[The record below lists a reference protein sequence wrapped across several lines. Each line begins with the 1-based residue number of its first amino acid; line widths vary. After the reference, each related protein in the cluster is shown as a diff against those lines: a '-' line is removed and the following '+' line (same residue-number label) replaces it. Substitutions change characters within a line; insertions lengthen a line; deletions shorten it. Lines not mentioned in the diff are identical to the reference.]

1 MADPLDTNGDGVVD
15 DTELLAGF
23 NKPAKKEAV
32 ETNGVVEANG
42 VVEKE
47 EITDEQLIEA
57 LSALESRQKQAA
69 GEPENLT
76 MMDRLRLI
84 GQGLSFNWSD
94 EAVAGIKA
102 LSPNVTY
109 EDALS
114 QEREFNKLARNKDG
128 SLKYEIGGAFVP
140 TIITTAGTVLGAP
153 FTGGSSLA
161 VNVPTWGRLLTIGAT
176 QGLAIG
182 TGSSEKE
189 GLERLKDA
197 PTAVVT
203 GAIAN
208 PAFAKLAQGV
218 QAAATP
224 LIDYAKRTITG
235 KVGKKVEDE
244 LIRIISDSGLS
255 VDEVLE
261 RVSKGEIIPEMSEEA
276 YRVVSGF
283 VKTAGPGAPIVRNA
297 VVGRKNQFV
306 EDLYKSLQK
315 DLAPNTEA
323 DNIFATFA
331 NNKDKLLKA
340 ESDAYDVVF
349 DGSAGQTF
357 KKIDDA
363 VLSLALASRNS
374 RNAINKFFDESG
386 LPSPF
391 KMVGKGKNSKLQL
404 TRSLSLKEGELVKRA
419 FMDLKDRAT
428 RSGNNNKARTMKGY
442 ETTIKNVVDEI
453 SPDLQATRKNWALIQ
468 DSVDQFEIGQRIF
481 SSKTNPEEFAIT
493 FSRLLDAGN
502 EDAIAALRAG
512 AASALKLKSGSPQ
525 RLSTINK
532 LADDPLSNLSKNEQQ
547 ILQTLYPGEKLD
559 DIIKKINL
567 TSGAIKA
574 ESNIFKGSPTA
585 GREGS
590 ASRVG
595 QVGQTVA
602 DITRF
607 VNSGGLDIGA
617 TTNIVTRLFGG
628 KKPPFTD
635 DQFKQ
640 IAELVISE
648 DPEVLRKALTDDT
661 QIDAA
666 LQVFRKVI
674 TGLGASQPR
683 VTVLTDTTEGVG
695 DLVDPAVSGALE
707 GIVNTISDN
716 TKQKVMQAQ

>member
-1 MADPLDTNGDGVVD
+1 MADPRDLNGDGVID
-15 DTELLAGF
+15 DDELIAAIKRK
-23 NKPAKKEAV
+23 NAV
-32 ETNGVVEANG
+32 ETKVED
-42 VVEKE
+42 
-47 EITDEQLIEA
+47 EIEAEATALTDEELIKKASEFQ
-57 LSALESRQKQAA
+57 SRQKQAA
-69 GEPENLT
+69 GEPEDLT
-76 MMDRLRLI
+76 MMDRLRLV

-94 EAVAGIKA
+94 EAIAGIKA

-153 FTGGSSLA
+153 FTGGTSLA
-161 VNVPTWGRLLTIGAT
+161 ANVPTWGRLLAIGAT

-189 GLERLKDA
+189 GFARLSDA

-208 PAFAKLAQGV
+208 PAFAKLSQGV

-297 VVGRKNQFV
+297 VVGRKNAFV

-315 DLAPNTEA
+315 DLAP
-323 DNIFATFA
+323 DSKGGNIFETFA
-331 NNKDKLLKA
+331 NNTTALKKA
-340 ESDAYDVVF
+340 EGEAYDRIF
-349 DGSAGQTF
+349 DGAAGQTF
-357 KKIDDA
+357 QEIDDA
-363 VLSLALASRNS
+363 VLSLANASRNS
-374 RNAINKFFDESG
+374 RNVINKFFDESG

-391 KMVGKGKNSKLQL
+391 KMVGKGKAAKLQL
-404 TRSLSLKEGELVKRA
+404 NRSLSLKEGELVKRA
-419 FMDLKDRAT
+419 FMDLKDSAT

-442 ETTIKNVVDEI
+442 ENQIKKVVDNLSDE
-453 SPDLQATRKNWALIQ
+453 LKTTRKSWAMIE
-468 DSVDQFEIGQRIF
+468 DSVNQFEAGQRIF
-481 SSKTNPEEFAIT
+481 SAKTNPEEFAIT

-585 GREGS
+585 GREG
-590 ASRVG
+590 AADRVG

-617 TTNIVTRLFGG
+617 TTNIVSRLFGG

-648 DPEVLRKALTDDT
+648 DPEVLRRALTDDT
-661 QIDAA
+661 QLDAA

-695 DLVDPAVSGALE
+695 ELIDPAVSGALE

>member
-23 NKPAKKEAV
+23 NKPAKKETV
-32 ETNGVVEANG
+32 ETSE

-57 LSALESRQKQAA
+57 LSALESQQKQAA
-69 GEPENLT
+69 GEPEDLT

-208 PAFAKLAQGV
+208 PAFAKLSQGV

-283 VKTAGPGAPIVRNA
+283 V
-297 VVGRKNQFV
+297 
-306 EDLYKSLQK
+306 
-315 DLAPNTEA
+315 
-323 DNIFATFA
+323 
-331 NNKDKLLKA
+331 
-340 ESDAYDVVF
+340 
-349 DGSAGQTF
+349 
-357 KKIDDA
+357 
-363 VLSLALASRNS
+363 
-374 RNAINKFFDESG
+374 
-386 LPSPF
+386 
-391 KMVGKGKNSKLQL
+391 
-404 TRSLSLKEGELVKRA
+404 
-419 FMDLKDRAT
+419 
-428 RSGNNNKARTMKGY
+428 
-442 ETTIKNVVDEI
+442 
-453 SPDLQATRKNWALIQ
+453 
-468 DSVDQFEIGQRIF
+468 
-481 SSKTNPEEFAIT
+481 
-493 FSRLLDAGN
+493 
-502 EDAIAALRAG
+502 
-512 AASALKLKSGSPQ
+512 
-525 RLSTINK
+525 
-532 LADDPLSNLSKNEQQ
+532 
-547 ILQTLYPGEKLD
+547 
-559 DIIKKINL
+559 
-567 TSGAIKA
+567 
-574 ESNIFKGSPTA
+574 
-585 GREGS
+585 
-590 ASRVG
+590 
-595 QVGQTVA
+595 
-602 DITRF
+602 
-607 VNSGGLDIGA
+607 
-617 TTNIVTRLFGG
+617 
-628 KKPPFTD
+628 
-635 DQFKQ
+635 
-640 IAELVISE
+640 
-648 DPEVLRKALTDDT
+648 
-661 QIDAA
+661 
-666 LQVFRKVI
+666 
-674 TGLGASQPR
+674 
-683 VTVLTDTTEGVG
+683 
-695 DLVDPAVSGALE
+695 
-707 GIVNTISDN
+707 
-716 TKQKVMQAQ
+716 

>member
-23 NKPAKKEAV
+23 NKPAKKETV
-32 ETNGVVEANG
+32 ETNGVVEENG

-57 LSALESRQKQAA
+57 LSALESQQKQAA
-69 GEPENLT
+69 GEPEDLT

-140 TIITTAGTVLGAP
+140 TIITTAASVLGAP
-153 FTGGSSLA
+153 FTSGTSLA

-176 QGLAIG
+176 QGLVIG
-182 TGSSEKE
+182 TGSSEEE
-189 GLERLKDA
+189 GLARLKDA

-208 PAFAKLAQGV
+208 PAFAKLSQGV

-331 NNKDKLLKA
+331 NNKQALEAA
-340 ESDAYDVVF
+340 ESAAYTKIF
-349 DGSAGQTF
+349 DESAGKAF
-357 KKIDDA
+357 SEIDQA
-363 VLSLALASRNS
+363 VLFMVGNS
-374 RNAINKFFDESG
+374 RNLRNVINKKFDENG
-386 LPSPF
+386 LKPLF
-391 KMVGKGKNSKLQL
+391 KSAGKGKDKTLELN
-404 TRSLSLKEGELVKRA
+404 RSLTLQEGEIVKRA
-419 FMDLKDRAT
+419 LMDVKNSAVK
-428 RSGNNNKARTMKGY
+428 SGKSDKAKTFGGY
-442 ETTIKNVVDEI
+442 EKEIKSVLDQV
-453 SPDLQATRKNWALIQ
+453 SPELQATRKNWALIQ
-468 DSVDQFEIGQRIF
+468 DSVNQFEFGQKIF
-481 SSKTNPEEFAIT
+481 SPKNDPEQFAIT
-493 FSRLLDAGN
+493 FKRLLDAGN

-512 AASALKLKSGSPQ
+512 AASSLKLKSKSSQ
-525 RLSTINK
+525 RIGTVNK
-532 LADDPLSNLSKNEQQ
+532 LADDPLSGITKNERD
-547 ILQTLYPGEKLD
+547 ILEILYPGEKLEE
-559 DIIKKINL
+559 IVTKINL
-567 TSGAIKA
+567 ASGAAKA
-574 ESNIFKGSPTA
+574 EGNIFKGSPTA

-648 DPEVLRKALTDDT
+648 DADVLRRALTDDT

-666 LQVFRKVI
+666 LRVFRKVI

-695 DLVDPAVSGALE
+695 ELVDPAVSGALE